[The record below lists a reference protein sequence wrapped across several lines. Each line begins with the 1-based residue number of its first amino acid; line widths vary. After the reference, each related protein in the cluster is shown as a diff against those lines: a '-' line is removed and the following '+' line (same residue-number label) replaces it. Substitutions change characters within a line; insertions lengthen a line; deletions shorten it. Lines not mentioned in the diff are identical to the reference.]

1 MIKFIK
7 NIFPFA
13 FKRSVKEHLGVP
25 SLHWSL
31 QNLKKK
37 GFYPANVVDIGAY
50 EGKWAKDFLEVYPQS
65 KILMIEAQEKKEI
78 ILKALK
84 KSNSNID
91 YTIALVSSSDNLEV
105 NFLENETASHI
116 SFSTN
121 ENSNFTNVLK
131 TKSLETILSE
141 KKIAIPN
148 FLKLDVQGHEIEVL
162 KGCLNVLAKVEICL
176 LEVTLIKLADNDV
189 LFTEL
194 NNFMDVLGFQIYDI
208 TQFIRRPFDKAM
220 YQMDVIFI
228 KKDSAYVNDRNW

>member
-7 NIFPFA
+7 SIFPFS

-37 GFYPANVVDIGAY
+37 GFNPTQVVDIGAY
-50 EGKWAKDFLEVYPQS
+50 EGGWTKDFLEVYPQS
-65 KILMIEAQEKKEI
+65 NILMIEAQQKKEP

-84 KSNSNID
+84 TNNSNID
-91 YTIALVSSSDNLEV
+91 YAIALVSSDDNLEV

-116 SFSTN
+116 NSTQSTGTDT
-121 ENSNFTNVLK
+121 SNIVK
-131 TKSLETILSE
+131 TKSLVTILSE
-141 KKIAIPN
+141 KKMPSPD

-176 LEVTLIKLADNDV
+176 LEVTLIKLGDNDV

-194 NNFMDVLGFQIYDI
+194 NNFMDKQGFQVYDI
-208 TQFIRRPFDKAM
+208 TQFMRRPYDKAL

>member
-7 NIFPFA
+7 SIFPFS

-37 GFYPANVVDIGAY
+37 GFTPANVVDIGAY
-50 EGKWAKDFLEVYPQS
+50 EGGWTKDFLEVYPQAN
-65 KILMIEAQEKKEI
+65 ILMIEAQQKKEP
-78 ILKALK
+78 ILKK
-84 KSNSNID
+84 VKTNFPNID
-91 YTIALVSSSDNLEV
+91 YAIALVSSDDNLEV

-116 SFSTN
+116 NFNKN
-121 ENSNFTNVLK
+121 EKLKNIVK

-141 KKIAIPN
+141 KNKPFPN

-162 KGCLNVLAKVEICL
+162 KGCTNVLKTVEICL
-176 LEVTLIKLADNDV
+176 LEVTLIKLGDNDV

-194 NNFMDVLGFQIYDI
+194 NNFMDSKGFQVYDI
-208 TQFIRRPFDKAM
+208 TQFMRRPFDKAM
-220 YQMDVIFI
+220 YQMDVLFI
-228 KKDSAYVNDRNW
+228 KKESDYVNDRNW